1 MHLCGDLNVEI
12 EKKNQDKQ
20 FLGVLLPRIGV
31 CYHPPQDYYKNQC
44 INSEIVRINLILSGK
59 RGNLAARSVPI
70 SVLDFITIILQEN
83 SHKKR
88 RNTFLLEYNRRLC
101 V

>member
-1 MHLCGDLNVEI
+1 MRRNVSR
-12 EKKNQDKQ
+12 
-20 FLGVLLPRIGV
+20 LPRIGV
-31 CYHPPQDYYKNQC
+31 CYHPPRDYYKNQC